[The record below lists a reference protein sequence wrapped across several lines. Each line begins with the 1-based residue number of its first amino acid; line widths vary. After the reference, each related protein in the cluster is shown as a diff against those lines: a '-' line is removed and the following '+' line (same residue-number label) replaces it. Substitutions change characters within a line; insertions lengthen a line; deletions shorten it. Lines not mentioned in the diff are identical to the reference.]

1 MSECAEEK
9 VCLDEAAR
17 RLLAVLVLAA
27 LASRYTS
34 KYSPISENETAERG
48 EE

>member
-17 RLLAVLVLAA
+17 RLLAA